1 MNLLKRTISIV
12 SAIAISASIVISAM
26 AAGFTD
32 VSEQSPYYDAIS
44 YTSEAGIFSGISD
57 TEFAPDV
64 QLTRGM
70 YVTLL
75 GKVYF
80 HIKGDFGAPSNPVAE
95 TEFLDVSPD
104 DYYGPSV
111 CWAWKNEIVSGYDDD
126 IFAPNDVL
134 TKEQAISI
142 LYRYSNFS
150 NDNLLSG
157 ENTNILSYEDYS
169 DISKYAIPAI
179 QWGLENQILTDDGDK
194 INPTEKI
201 TRAETAQYLYNY
213 ITKWFNSRQERE
225 VTD

>member
-1 MNLLKRTISIV
+1 MMI
-12 SAIAISASIVISAM
+12 
-26 AAGFTD
+26 
-32 VSEQSPYYDAIS
+32 
-44 YTSEAGIFSGISD
+44 
-57 TEFAPDV
+57 
-64 QLTRGM
+64 
-70 YVTLL
+70 
-75 GKVYF
+75 
-80 HIKGDFGAPSNPVAE
+80 
-95 TEFLDVSPD
+95 
-104 DYYGPSV
+104 
-111 CWAWKNEIVSGYDDD
+111 D

>member
-12 SAIAISASIVISAM
+12 SAIAISASIGVSAM
-26 AAGFTD
+26 TAGFTD
-32 VSEQSPYYDAIS
+32 VSKQSPYYDAIS
-44 YTSEAGIFSGISD
+44 YTSEAGKFSGISD

-64 QLTRGM
+64 QLTRGR

-80 HIKGDFGAPSNPVAE
+80 HLEGDFGAPSNPIAK
-95 TEFLDVSPD
+95 TGFLDVAPD

-111 CWAWKNEIVSGYDDD
+111 CWAWKNEIVSGYNDDM
-126 IFAPNDVL
+126 FAPNDVL

-142 LYRYSNFS
+142 LYRYSNFTK
-150 NDNLLSG
+150 DNFLSG
-157 ENTNILSYEDYS
+157 ENTNILSYTDYS
-169 DISKYAIPAI
+169 DIAKYAIPAI

-213 ITKWFNSRQERE
+213 MTKWFNSRQDRE

>member
-12 SAIAISASIVISAM
+12 SAIAISASIGISVM

-80 HIKGDFGAPSNPVAE
+80 HLKGDSRCITGRLLWSICMLGMEKRNSFG
-95 TEFLDVSPD
+95 L
-104 DYYGPSV
+104 
-111 CWAWKNEIVSGYDDD
+111 
-126 IFAPNDVL
+126 
-134 TKEQAISI
+134 
-142 LYRYSNFS
+142 
-150 NDNLLSG
+150 
-157 ENTNILSYEDYS
+157 
-169 DISKYAIPAI
+169 
-179 QWGLENQILTDDGDK
+179 
-194 INPTEKI
+194 
-201 TRAETAQYLYNY
+201 
-213 ITKWFNSRQERE
+213 
-225 VTD
+225 